1 MQHPDIKYIDTPAA
15 LGKTCDELRHKT
27 EFAFDTEFDRFYREY
42 GFKLSLLQI
51 FDGDKCYL
59 IDPLAMKD
67 LQELWVLFEDPSICK
82 VVYSCSED
90 IQILKVNGCNPKNIY
105 DIQIAAKFCNYPTN
119 SLGDLMR
126 DVFGMEPDKSMQRS
140 NWLRRPLLPEQITYA
155 GNDVSKLLE
164 LKILLEKVAA
174 ERNVAG
180 MIAEEN
186 RSSEK
191 IPVTEFKVKLSHNH
205 KRKYSH
211 NDQKKFMELLVLRN
225 EIAMEYNVPPATI
238 VSDNT
243 LENIMEN
250 KTFFLRAPFTKGFSK
265 RLTEDEKNKS
275 RFMDLIGK
283 VKEDFILMKMP
294 DREAPTEY
302 SNREIKN
309 ELSDSEIKYLQLY
322 TEITDQFGKDAGE
335 HILRGF
341 KKSLTA
347 NPQHP
352 TTLKGYQENI
362 INEACKKL
370 GIDFSKLKNKQG

>member
-1 MQHPDIKYIDTPAA
+1 MHFQIHYTDTPEA
-15 LGKTCDELRHKT
+15 LKNMVQKLSTKNF
-27 EFAFDTEFDRFYREY
+27 FAFDTEFDRFYREY

-51 FDGDKCYL
+51 FDGDDCYL
-59 IDPLAMKD
+59 IDPLAFSD
-67 LQELWVLFEDPSICK
+67 LQQLWVLFENPAICK

-105 DIQIAAKFCNYPTN
+105 DIQIAAKFCNYPAN

-126 DVFGMEPDKSMQRS
+126 DVFGIEPDKSMQRS

-164 LKILLEKVAA
+164 LKALLEKVAV

-186 RSSEK
+186 SSCEK
-191 IPVTEFKVKLSHNH
+191 IAVTEFKVKLSHNH

-211 NDQKKFMELLVLRN
+211 DDQKKLMKLLLLRN

-238 VSDNT
+238 VSDST

-250 KTFFLRAPFTKGFSK
+250 KNSFFQAPFAKGFSK
-265 RLTEDEKNKS
+265 RLTEDEKYKKI
-275 RFMDLIGK
+275 FLELIGD
-283 VKEDFILMKMP
+283 VGEDFVPVKTPERETPP
-294 DREAPTEY
+294 DNNNT
-302 SNREIKN
+302 IN
-309 ELSDSEIKYLQLY
+309 ENKLSDKEIKYQQLY
-322 TEITDQFGKDAGE
+322 KEITEQYGKDAGE

-341 KKSLTA
+341 KKSLNA
-347 NPQHP
+347 LPQHQN
-352 TTLKGYQENI
+352 TLKGYQQNI
-362 INEACKKL
+362 IDDACKKL
-370 GIDFSKLKNKQG
+370 GINFKKL